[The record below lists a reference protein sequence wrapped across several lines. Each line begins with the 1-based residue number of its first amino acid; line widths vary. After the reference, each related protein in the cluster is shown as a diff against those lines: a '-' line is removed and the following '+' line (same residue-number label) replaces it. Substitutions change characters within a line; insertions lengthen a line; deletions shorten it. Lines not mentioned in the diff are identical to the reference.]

1 MSQIV
6 VTERSKPI
14 EIPVNRYSYAL
25 PFSNSNKYLFEL
37 TLQYGKKQKIIRKI
51 EESKT
56 SEILSGKDKISFKK
70 ITDFKIKVYVI
81 PDDNVQN
88 LELIGQVDNDLTS
101 FTKTNKKIYIEFIKN
116 PLGFTVC
123 TCTVVI
129 SDNFGYSISP
139 PF

>member
-37 TLQYGKKQKIIRKI
+37 TLKYGKKQKIIRKI
-51 EESKT
+51 EEAKT
-56 SEILSGKDKISFKK
+56 SEILSGKDKINFKK
-70 ITDFKIKVYVI
+70 ITDFKIKVFVI
-81 PDDNVQN
+81 PDDNIHD
-88 LELIGQVDNDLTS
+88 LELNGQIDNELSS

-116 PLGFTVC
+116 PIGYTIC

-129 SDNFGYSISP
+129 NHDYGYLISP